1 MSRSLLYR
9 FRVDESVSKD
19 SSEGEVSLDQDST
32 RLAAT
37 TNTGR
42 VEQLERVAQET
53 AAQETAPGQSSS
65 SGIPSLLLCTPSL
78 IPESPDRPILSF
90 PMRTLGNQRRS
101 SFHGFTI
108 KRVVTLFCV
117 SIAVWLKDEVC

>member
-1 MSRSLLYR
+1 MSRSLLHR

-78 IPESPDRPILSF
+78 IPEWPILSF